1 MKILLFTTAM
11 VVGVWISSLAQ
22 IKEIPI
28 SNGRLISTDPIG
40 NAYIAT
46 RNQLILVNRS
56 DTVFK
61 TFSNLRL
68 GTLTTLDASNPL
80 KVLLYFRDQGK
91 IQFLDNTASELSS
104 PINLNSFSLEQS
116 TQACISFDNG
126 FWVYLPST
134 FELIRFNQQMEISS
148 RTKNIQQL
156 TGTTELNPIEMKEQS
171 NLLYLNDPD
180 VGLLVFDI
188 FGAFVKKIPIT
199 GIEKFRLFNHQ
210 LLYRKAGKLYNYN
223 LLTFTETI
231 HDFPQNKPPI
241 DFDFSFSKIYLLYT
255 DRLVIYSLPE
265 QP

>member
-1 MKILLFTTAM
+1 MRILLLT
-11 VVGVWISSLAQ
+11 GIWVWALNSSLAQ
-22 IKEIPI
+22 VKEIALP
-28 SNGRLISTDPIG
+28 NGRLISTDPIG
-40 NAYIAT
+40 NVYIAT
-46 RNQLILVNRS
+46 RNQLVLVNRY
-56 DTVFK
+56 DTIFK

-68 GTLTTLDASNPL
+68 GMLTTLDASNPL

-104 PINLNSFSLEQS
+104 PISLNSFSLEQS

-156 TGTTELNPIEMKEQS
+156 TGITELNPVEMKEQS
-171 NLLYLNDPD
+171 NLLYLNDPNA
-180 VGLLVFDI
+180 GLLVFDI

-199 GIEKFRLFNHQ
+199 GIEKFRLYNNQ
-210 LLYRKAGKLYNYN
+210 LLYSKNGRLYIYN
-223 LLTFTETI
+223 LVTFTETI
-231 HDFPQNKPPI
+231 HDFPQNKPPL
-241 DFDFSFSKIYLLYT
+241 DFDFSSSKIYLLYA
-255 DRLVIYSLPE
+255 DKLVIYSLPE